1 MTELK
6 RRNIILAVITVKKNK
21 MSLCSPSSENIIQY
35 FPWGNYNNTLM
46 LYKSGGL
53 IKLMGIL
60 EMDTDLKKIIFIVV
74 ANRVT

>member
-1 MTELK
+1 MP
-6 RRNIILAVITVKKNK
+6 
-21 MSLCSPSSENIIQY
+21 LCSPSSENIIQY

-60 EMDTDLKKIIFIVV
+60 AMDTDEKNIIFIVV